1 MLCQQSRAI
10 LKTMKILK
18 FLAIGIGLFA
28 AILLLLLY
36 EGDIP
41 VDVVDAKYG
50 SPSSQFMTLEN
61 GTRIH
66 YRDEGNR
73 HGVPIVL
80 IHGFGASLHTWT
92 SWVEFLGDDYR
103 VITLDLPAHGLTGAA
118 PDGDYST
125 HAYVGA
131 IKNVVDHLK
140 LTTFSMGGNSMGGD
154 VAWHFALAYPDALDN
169 MILVNATG
177 LNSWKNEANKPLIF
191 DLLAND
197 WFRSIASMLD
207 PYYLI
212 EQAVQTAYNH
222 TDVVTDDLILRYYH
236 MAMRKGSREAIITRS
251 STQASTQ
258 ESAVATA
265 EQLSSIQTPTLV
277 MWGRNDALIDV
288 SVAHLFEAT
297 LPNVTLII
305 YDEVGHVPM
314 EEIPERSAADV
325 KDFLQRTR

>member
-1 MLCQQSRAI
+1 
-10 LKTMKILK
+10 MKILK
-18 FLAIGIGLFA
+18 FLAFGIVLVA
-28 AILLLLLY
+28 TILLLLLY

-41 VDVVDAKYG
+41 VDVIDAKYG

-61 GTRIH
+61 GSRIH

-73 HGVPIVL
+73 RGLPVVL

-92 SWVEFLGDDYR
+92 SWVELLGDNYR
-103 VITLDLPAHGLTGAA
+103 IITLDLPAHGLTGAV

-125 HAYVGA
+125 QAYVEA

-140 LTTFSMGGNSMGGD
+140 LTTFTLGGNSMGGD
-154 VAWHFALAYPDALDN
+154 VAWHFALAYPDSLES

-177 LNSWKNEANKPLIF
+177 LSSWENQVTKPLIF
-191 DLLAND
+191 DLLAKD

-222 TDVVTDDLILRYYH
+222 SATVTDDLILRYYH
-236 MAMRKGSREAIITRS
+236 MAMRKGSREAIIARS
-251 STQASTQ
+251 STR
-258 ESAVATA
+258 EGDVATE
-265 EQLSSIQTPTLV
+265 EQLSSIQMPTLV
-277 MWGRNDALIDV
+277 MWGRNDELIDV
-288 SVAHLFEAT
+288 SVAHLFETT

-305 YDEVGHVPM
+305 YDEAGHVPM
-314 EEIPERSAADV
+314 EEIPERSATDV
-325 KDFLQRTR
+325 KDFLQGIR

>member
-1 MLCQQSRAI
+1 
-10 LKTMKILK
+10 MKILK

-28 AILLLLLY
+28 AILLFLLY

-61 GTRIH
+61 GSRIH

-73 HGVPIVL
+73 RGVPVVL

-92 SWVEFLGDDYR
+92 SWVELLGDDYR
-103 VITLDLPAHGLTGAA
+103 VITLDLPAHGLTGAV

-125 HAYVGA
+125 HAYVEA
-131 IKNVVDHLK
+131 TKNVVDHLK
-140 LTTFSMGGNSMGGD
+140 LTKFTLGGNSMGGD
-154 VAWHFALAYPDALDN
+154 VAWHFALAYPGSLN
-169 MILVNATG
+169 SLILVNAAG
-177 LNSWKNEANKPLIF
+177 LNSWKNEVNKPLIF
-191 DLLAND
+191 DLLAKD

-222 TDVVTDDLILRYYH
+222 ADVVTDDLVLRYYH
-236 MAMRKGSREAIITRS
+236 MAMRKGSREAIIAKS
-251 STQASTQ
+251 STRESDVVTQ
-258 ESAVATA
+258 
-265 EQLSSIQTPTLV
+265 EQLSSIQIPTLV
-277 MWGRNDALIDV
+277 MWGRNDELIDV
-288 SVAHLFEAT
+288 SVAHLFETT
-297 LPNVTLII
+297 LPNATLII

-314 EEIPERSAADV
+314 EEIPERSATDV
-325 KDFLQRTR
+325 KNFLPGSP

>member
-1 MLCQQSRAI
+1 
-10 LKTMKILK
+10 MKILK

-50 SPSSQFMTLEN
+50 NPSSQYMTLEN

-73 HGVPIVL
+73 RSVPIVL

-125 HAYVGA
+125 QAYVEA
-131 IKNVVDHLK
+131 TKNVVDHLN
-140 LTTFSMGGNSMGGD
+140 LTTFTMGGNSMGGD
-154 VAWHFALAYPDALDN
+154 VAWHFALAYPDSLEN
-169 MILVNATG
+169 LILVNAAA
-177 LNSWKNEANKPLIF
+177 LNSWKNEVNQPLIF
-191 DLLAND
+191 NLLGKD

-212 EQAVQTAYNH
+212 EQAVHTAYNH
-222 TDVVTDDLILRYYH
+222 SDVVTDDLILRYYH
-236 MAMRKGSREAIITRS
+236 MAMRKGSREAIIAKS
-251 STQASTQ
+251 STRD
-258 ESAVATA
+258 SAVATE

-277 MWGRNDALIDV
+277 MWGRDDALIDV
-288 SVAHLFEAT
+288 SVAHRFETT
-297 LPNVTLII
+297 LPNATLVI

-314 EEIPERSAADV
+314 DEIPERSATDV
-325 KDFLQRTR
+325 MKFLQRTR